1 MTDRSVIENVAHT
14 LMTDLS
20 VMGVH
25 VYRST
30 GNSPSLSETLRRVQ
44 DTDLKFLKI
53 CMQRLGGKH
62 CSGKR
67 VKKNYVLQVQ

>member
-30 GNSPSLSETLRRVQ
+30 GNSPSLSGTLHRVP
-44 DTDLKFLKI
+44 TYTVH
-53 CMQRLGGKH
+53 M
-62 CSGKR
+62 
-67 VKKNYVLQVQ
+67 

>member
-30 GNSPSLSETLRRVQ
+30 GNSPSLSGTLRRVP
-44 DTDLKFLKI
+44 TYTEISENLYAEAGWKTL
-53 CMQRLGGKH
+53 
-62 CSGKR
+62 
-67 VKKNYVLQVQ
+67 

>member
-30 GNSPSLSETLRRVQ
+30 GNSPTLSGTLSRVPKQ
-44 DTDLKFLKI
+44 FLKI

-67 VKKNYVLQVQ
+67 VKIGWEYYRDVK